1 MYDFVE
7 AVNDFLQLLY
17 SIAPKEIW
25 IIVFACI
32 VMYIQLEYTDWKN
45 KKQK

>member
-1 MYDFVE
+1 MYDGVE
-7 AVNDFLQLLY
+7 AVNDFVQLLY